1 MTLDTWGG
9 DSMESVGKR
18 LKSHRLSNGM
28 SLREMAREAGVSAS
42 FLSQIENGKSQP
54 SVATLFSLAQI
65 LNVRI
70 DDLFD
75 ASDEQSTPPVPIH
88 PIDGD
93 FYDGDGL
100 DPARIWSPSEYAN
113 RISVIHPSHRAKIA
127 VSEGVEWARL
137 ASTPEDSCNFMK
149 IVYQPG
155 AQSTEQGERVEHPGY
170 EYGYVLSG
178 ELEVTVGGEVFI
190 LHPGESIGFDCSIP
204 HIFRNNGTEPAEA
217 VWFIHGAHTR

>member
-1 MTLDTWGG
+1 MALEPWGG

-18 LKSHRLSNGM
+18 LKAQRLKSGM

-75 ASDEQSTPPVPIH
+75 ASDEQSIPPAQASTMEIAGE
-88 PIDGD
+88 DGV
-93 FYDGDGL
+93 
-100 DPARIWSPSEYAN
+100 DPAKVWSTSAYTN
-113 RISVIHPSHRAKIA
+113 RISVIHPSHRARVN
-127 VSEGVEWARL
+127 VSAGVDWFRL
-137 ASTPEDSCNFMK
+137 ASTPESSCNFMK
-149 IVYQPG
+149 LVYQPG
-155 AQSTEQGERVEHPGY
+155 AQSTAQGERVQHPGY
-170 EYGYVLSG
+170 EYGYILSG
-178 ELEVTVGGEVFI
+178 ELEVTVGGEVFL

-204 HIFRNNGTEPAEA
+204 HVFRNVGDVPAEG
-217 VWFIHGAHTR
+217 VWFIHGSHEH